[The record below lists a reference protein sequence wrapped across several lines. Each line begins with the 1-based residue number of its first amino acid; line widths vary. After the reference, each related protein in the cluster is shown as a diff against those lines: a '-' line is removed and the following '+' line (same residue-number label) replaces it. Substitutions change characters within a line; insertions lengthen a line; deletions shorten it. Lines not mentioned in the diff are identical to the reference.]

1 MPLKSWW
8 YSSLDVIFFFGHILQ
23 SLNIL
28 TSFLFKTPIMSWS
41 KQRAPPSS
49 FIRISLISGQA
60 KKEVRTMLMDQPEH
74 FSGDSRALRAAPC
87 RANNWLVVFSASK
100 HLRCQLHRWLRA
112 LNAHIWLLQLEVSL
126 LLKPAVAYS
135 HSLVCL
141 PIQNHNAD
149 WFIVGAIRRNLCGHV
164 DGGKPLCLKCL
175 EL

>member
-1 MPLKSWW
+1 M
-8 YSSLDVIFFFGHILQ
+8 IFIFRCD
-23 SLNIL
+23 
-28 TSFLFKTPIMSWS
+28 FLFRPYPAVLKHTDVFPFQNSIMSWS

-49 FIRISLISGQA
+49 FIRVSLISGQA

>member
-1 MPLKSWW
+1 MW
-8 YSSLDVIFFFGHILQ
+8 F
-23 SLNIL
+23 
-28 TSFLFKTPIMSWS
+28 SFSAISCSPKTYRRLSISKLHRVRIQTESTPIIFYSHFPDF
-41 KQRAPPSS
+41 RT
-49 FIRISLISGQA
+49 G

-74 FSGDSRALRAAPC
+74 FSGDSRALRAASC
-87 RANNWLVVFSASK
+87 RANNWLVVFSTSK
-100 HLRCQLHRWLRA
+100 HLRCQLHRWLWA

-164 DGGKPLCLKCL
+164 DSGKPLCLKCL

>member
-1 MPLKSWW
+1 MIFIFRCDFLFRPYPAVLKHTDVFPFQNSHHVLIQTE
-8 YSSLDVIFFFGHILQ
+8 STPVIFYPRFPDFRTG
-23 SLNIL
+23 
-28 TSFLFKTPIMSWS
+28 
-41 KQRAPPSS
+41 
-49 FIRISLISGQA
+49 

-87 RANNWLVVFSASK
+87 RANNWLVVFSTSK